1 MRTFTLLLALWLGS
15 ATTVPAQRIVIRA
28 GQLLDPVAGRLIP
41 NQTIVVERGR
51 ITAVGTSLPTAPGDS
66 IVDLSAYTVLPGL
79 IDAHVHLGIGGPPR
93 TTAIAD
99 LRAGFTTVVDLGART
114 TRVLAFRDSINAGL
128 IPGPRVLAA
137 GIWIGKQGGVCEFN
151 GIGISGGAEPFRQ
164 RVRDNVAAGAD
175 LIKVCISG
183 WPAAAYAEPDSYE
196 LPDSVITAIVEEA
209 RRLGRRVIAHDISPG
224 GVRAALRAGVHGLA
238 HAAYLDSA
246 SAGQLRQRD
255 VFLIPTLASLTAGD
269 SSAGSRGLLEATV
282 LAHRAGVRLVF
293 GTDGGVLPHGQNAEE
308 FAVLA
313 RAGIPLPD
321 ALRSAT
327 SGAAQALG
335 LADSLGTLVPGKAAD
350 LIAVE
355 GDPLRDASAL
365 GRVRFVM
372 VRGRVVD

>member
-41 NQTIVVERGR
+41 NQTILVERGR
-51 ITAVGTSLPTAPGDS
+51 ITAVGTNLPTAPGDS
-66 IVDLSAYTVLPGL
+66 VVDLSAYTVLPGL

-93 TTAIAD
+93 TTALAD

-175 LIKVCISG
+175 VIKVCISG
-183 WPAAAYAEPDSYE
+183 WPAAAYAEPDGYE

-209 RRLGRRVIAHDISPG
+209 RRLDRRVIAHDISPG

-246 SAGQLRQRD
+246 SADQLRQRD

-269 SSAGSRGLLEATV
+269 SSAGSRGLLASTV

-313 RAGIPLPD
+313 RTGIPLAD
-321 ALRSAT
+321 AVRSAT

-335 LADSLGTLVPGKAAD
+335 LADSLGTLIPGKAAD

-365 GRVRFVM
+365 RRVRFVM

>member
-1 MRTFTLLLALWLGS
+1 MRTFTLLLVAWLGS
-15 ATTVPAQRIVIRA
+15 ATPLPAQRIVIRA
-28 GQLLDPVAGRLIP
+28 GRLLDPVAGRLIP

-51 ITAVGTSLPTAPGDS
+51 ITAVGTNLPTAPGDS
-66 IVDLSAYTVLPGL
+66 VVDLSAYTVLPGL
-79 IDAHVHLGIGGPPR
+79 IDAHVHLGIGRPPR
-93 TTAIAD
+93 TTALAD

-137 GIWIGKQGGVCEFN
+137 GIWIGKQGGVCEFS

-175 LIKVCISG
+175 VIKACISG
-183 WPAAAYAEPDSYE
+183 WPAAAYAEPGSYE

-224 GVRAALRAGVHGLA
+224 GVQAALRAGVHGLA

-246 SAGQLRQRD
+246 SADQLRQRE

-269 SSAGSRGLLEATV
+269 SSPGSRALLAATV

-313 RAGIPLPD
+313 RAGIPLLD
-321 ALRSAT
+321 AVRAAT

-335 LADSLGTLVPGKAAD
+335 LADSLGTLAPGKVAD

-365 GRVRFVM
+365 RRVRFVM